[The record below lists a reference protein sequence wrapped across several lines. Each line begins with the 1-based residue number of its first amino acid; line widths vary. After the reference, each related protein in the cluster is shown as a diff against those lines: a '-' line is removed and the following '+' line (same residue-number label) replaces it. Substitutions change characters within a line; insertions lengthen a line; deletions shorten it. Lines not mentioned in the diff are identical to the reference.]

1 MPPAPPDPFN
11 LDSIV
16 DAQAPCHAAVLD
28 ELRRGRKRTHWMWF
42 IFPQLAG
49 LGSSATARHF
59 ALSGEAEARAYLN
72 HPVLGARLV
81 ACAEAMLAAPGD
93 SATAILGTPDDLK
106 LCSCATL
113 FARVA
118 GPGSVFERLLA
129 RFYGG
134 VPDAR
139 TLALLE
145 GGEARRW

>member
-1 MPPAPPDPFN
+1 MPPAPPDPFH
-11 LDSIV
+11 LDRFV
-16 DAQAPCHAAVLD
+16 DAQAPCHATVVD

-93 SATAILGTPDDLK
+93 SATAPSVRRHPNIRAWKVIALEQQ
-106 LCSCATL
+106 
-113 FARVA
+113 RVPSGLRHPMRQA
-118 GPGSVFERLLA
+118 IPVIE
-129 RFYGG
+129 
-134 VPDAR
+134 DA
-139 TLALLE
+139 
-145 GGEARRW
+145 